1 MSFRYQPRI
10 VSVGLLRPLPPRP
23 FVPAGERSRPMWF
36 FLLVRVTADPRPNHF
51 GPFLIALTES
61 WKEDCKCYGS
71 FSESDLKR
79 IEQNASCAIS
89 IHSSFLNRRE
99 ADCS

>member
-1 MSFRYQPRI
+1 
-10 VSVGLLRPLPPRP
+10 L
-23 FVPAGERSRPMWF
+23 
-36 FLLVRVTADPRPNHF
+36 RPNHF

-79 IEQNASCAIS
+79 IEVTACCAIS
-89 IHSSFLNRRE
+89 IHSSFLTMRGRAAE
-99 ADCS
+99 IRSTTESKIQSFSRLGGLHHRYAAAA